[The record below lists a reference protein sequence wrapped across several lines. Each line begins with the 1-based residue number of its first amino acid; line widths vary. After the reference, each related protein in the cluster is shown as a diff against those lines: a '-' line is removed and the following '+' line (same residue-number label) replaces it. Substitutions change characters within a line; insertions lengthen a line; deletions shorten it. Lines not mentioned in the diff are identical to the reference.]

1 MPVELRWMRTFVAV
15 ATELNYGRA
24 AQRLH
29 LTQPAVTQQIRLL
42 EKDVR
47 VELVDRSG
55 RAIRLTPAGEG
66 FLPLCKETLS
76 MADAAV
82 RAALNA
88 ESSDRGLV
96 RIGFAGAL
104 STPTVAGLARSV
116 REVHPGIGLR
126 ITASHSS
133 SGIMDL
139 LQADRLDVGFTG
151 MQRSVAGISTRLIS
165 SQRLGVVV
173 ASDHPLAG
181 KGAVAL
187 ADLSDAAFV
196 LTDLP
201 SGLQLRDQA
210 IEACLDAGFRPQ
222 VVQEV
227 PDTLTV
233 LALVAAGIGITLLPF
248 RFAEEAGGTVAF
260 LSLTD
265 VERHLRTVVAWRS
278 SPGFGA
284 LSRVLAVLDQRLPT
298 PTH

>member
-1 MPVELRWMRTFVAV
+1 MRTFVAV

-42 EKDVR
+42 EKDVG

-55 RAIRLTPAGEG
+55 RAISLTRAGEG

-76 MADAAV
+76 TADDAV
-82 RAALNA
+82 SAALNA
-88 ESSDRGLV
+88 ESSDGGVV
-96 RIGFAGAL
+96 RVGFAGAL
-104 STPTVAGLARSV
+104 STPAVAGLARSV
-116 REVHPGIGLR
+116 RERYPGIELR

-139 LQADRLDVGFTG
+139 LQADGIDVGFTG

-165 SQRLGVVV
+165 SQKLGVVV
-173 ASDHPLAG
+173 ASDHPLADE
-181 KGAVAL
+181 GAVAL
-187 ADLSDAAFV
+187 AELSDAAFV

-201 SGLQLRDQA
+201 SGLQLREQA
-210 IEACLDAGFRPQ
+210 IEACLDAGFRPK

-233 LALVAAGIGITLLPF
+233 LALVAAGIGIALLPS
-248 RFAEEAGGTVAF
+248 RFAEEAGGTVRF
-260 LSLTD
+260 LGLTD
-265 VERHLRTVVAWRS
+265 IERHLRTVIAWRS
-278 SPGFGA
+278 SRGFGA
-284 LSRVLAVLDQRLPT
+284 LSRVLEVLESRLPT